1 MDICYRAV
9 EKTREVYDYMNTLRF
24 PYRYGADF
32 ADWESRM
39 TAMWTAKGGGCF
51 RGWRRSA
58 RIAQVGWRGL
68 SSMVIPQ
75 SALTKAAQ

>member
-32 ADWESRM
+32 ADWERSYDRDVD
-39 TAMWTAKGGGCF
+39 GEGRRLFC
-51 RGWRRSA
+51 GWRRSA

-68 SSMVIPQ
+68 FSMVIPQ